1 MEAAMLFD
9 NATTIDGYDLTIR
22 ESLANQTE
30 GLCVEIRLGVGG
42 TEHSTVDDQEVGIR
56 GRQTI
61 VLIID
66 RTRHGELHQ
75 LIGLALHSAESLE
88 LFFHQLKVGI
98 LLIGRIVT
106 THI

>member
-22 ESLANQTE
+22 ESLADQTKCF
-30 GLCVEIRLGVGG
+30 CVEIGLGLGG
-42 TEHSTVDDQEVGIR
+42 TEHGTNDDQEVGIR

-66 RTRHGELHQ
+66 GSRHGELH
-75 LIGLALHSAESLE
+75 
-88 LFFHQLKVGI
+88 
-98 LLIGRIVT
+98 
-106 THI
+106 